1 MDTQEVGAYEA
12 KTHLAAYL
20 RAVQAGQRYT
30 ITQRGR
36 PVAELLPY
44 GASQLHTQ
52 VQAAQ
57 QMQAFV
63 QSRPAEQ
70 PVDIKALIEQGRD

>member
-1 MDTQEVGAYEA
+1 MKTREVGAYEA

-20 RAVQAGQRYT
+20 RSVQAGQRYT

-44 GASQLHTQ
+44 GASQRQTQ
-52 VQAAQ
+52 VQAAR
-57 QMQAFV
+57 QMQSFM
-63 QSRPAEQ
+63 QSRPVTQ
-70 PVDIKALIEQGRD
+70 SIDIKALIEQGRD